1 MLFVV
6 ALIPVAIILRMLK
19 QGYSFEKRKE
29 RLNNLSF
36 MDDLTLYGSSDNE
49 IDSLVDIVKV
59 MSGDIGMQFVFE
71 KCAGLKIKKGKK
83 VHCE

>member
-1 MLFVV
+1 
-6 ALIPVAIILRMLK
+6 
-19 QGYSFEKRKE
+19 
-29 RLNNLSF
+29 
-36 MDDLTLYGSSDNE
+36 MDDLKLYGSSDNE

-59 MSGDIGMQFVFE
+59 MSGDIGMQFGFE

>member
-6 ALIPVAIILRMLK
+6 AVIPVTIILRMLK

-36 MDDLTLYGSSDNE
+36 MDYLKLYGSSDNE
-49 IDSLVDIVKV
+49 IDSLVDIVKF
-59 MSGDIGMQFVFE
+59 MSGDIGMQFGFE
-71 KCAGLKIKKGKK
+71 KCAVWKIKNGKQ